1 MYHSYQ
7 VSGVEILSGG
17 IIKLQASEAEVNDIS
32 IRFLDKTYV
41 TRFFQYFCILSE
53 DICYF
58 MIS

>member
-1 MYHSYQ
+1 MYHSCQ

-41 TRFFQYFCILSE
+41 TPFFSIYILSE
-53 DICYF
+53 DVCYF
-58 MIS
+58 VIS

>member
-41 TRFFQYFCILSE
+41 TGFQYLLSSE
-53 DICYF
+53 DICYC
-58 MIS
+58 IIY